1 MRTRGASDEPK
12 STHAERSADLNRP
25 RRVPAPVDT
34 TNLFTVDEAAQRT
47 RLSRRTLTRAV
58 TTGRL
63 AVVRVGRT
71 LRFRDEDLAAFVA
84 ANRVPALR
92 EVQRKDIGHE

>member
-1 MRTRGASDEPK
+1 MRTRGGSDEPK
-12 STHAERSADLNRP
+12 STHAEQAADRID
-25 RRVPAPVDT
+25 RYGMQAPVDT
-34 TNLFTVDEAAQRT
+34 TKLLTVDEAAVRT

-71 LRFRDEDLAAFVA
+71 LRFRDEDPAAFIAV
-84 ANRVPALR
+84 NRVPAIR
-92 EVQRKDIGHE
+92 EVPRKDIELE